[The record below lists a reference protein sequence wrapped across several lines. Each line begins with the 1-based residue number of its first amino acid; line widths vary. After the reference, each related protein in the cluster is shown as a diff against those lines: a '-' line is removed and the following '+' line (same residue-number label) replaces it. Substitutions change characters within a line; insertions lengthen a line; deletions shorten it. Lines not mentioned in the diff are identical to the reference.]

1 MNCWAC
7 NTELIW
13 GGDHDIPIEDDD
25 EHSIVTNLSCPK
37 CEALVIVYHDKR
49 EENKCIEILI
59 KQGMTNEDAID
70 YFMFFEEDSWVGEG
84 DEIPLFLNRMSFKDY
99 LELYEYKGYLNDNQ
113 KET

>member
-49 EENKCIEILI
+49 E
-59 KQGMTNEDAID
+59 GNET
-70 YFMFFEEDSWVGEG
+70 
-84 DEIPLFLNRMSFKDY
+84 K
-99 LELYEYKGYLNDNQ
+99 NQ
-113 KET
+113 EAK

>member
-13 GGDHDIPIEDDD
+13 GGD

-49 EENKCIEILI
+49 EKNNV
-59 KQGMTNEDAID
+59 T
-70 YFMFFEEDSWVGEG
+70 S
-84 DEIPLFLNRMSFKDY
+84 
-99 LELYEYKGYLNDNQ
+99 
-113 KET
+113 